1 MITLDQVLLLQ
12 KKVET
17 AVTKIADLN
26 SSVLQLTK
34 ENDALR
40 SKCAELTKALSEKSE
55 QVSSLENDQ
64 DKIERGI
71 LSALDRL
78 STVENSVLNGAG
90 STSSNLEQ
98 NVQDSQDSLTNEVQE
113 EVLTEENVSPS
124 EQTKVQEAEMDTSFE
139 IF

>member
-90 STSSNLEQ
+90 SPASTLQQEDSTEQ
-98 NVQDSQDSLTNEVQE
+98 TE
-113 EVLTEENVSPS
+113 EVNVEEVKTEENASPLA
-124 EQTKVQEAEMDTSFE
+124 ETEVKEAEIDTSFE